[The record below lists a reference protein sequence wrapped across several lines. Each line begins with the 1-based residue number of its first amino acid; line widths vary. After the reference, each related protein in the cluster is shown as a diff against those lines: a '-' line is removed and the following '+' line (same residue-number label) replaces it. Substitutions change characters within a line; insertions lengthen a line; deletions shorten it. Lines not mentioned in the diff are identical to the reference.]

1 MTSPGGQEGTTE
13 TLNRARAEL
22 ARQLGD
28 ACERAADGELPETTG
43 ELLRLEDNLL
53 AAARAT
59 EHMIAIR
66 RQARGDR
73 EVSQSPEERLAA
85 DNLEGIRE
93 FRDRGGVEWR
103 AWSVIPGRASGKVS
117 QRYLGELRSGWLAFE
132 TLDGSAR
139 RRLAPFPSNWMGA
152 SDEELQR
159 LLDQA
164 VDAPVRRRSQDEE
177 RRPPEA

>member
-1 MTSPGGQEGTTE
+1 MTSPGGPEGTTE
-13 TLNRARAEL
+13 TLDRARAEL

-28 ACERAADGELPETTG
+28 ACEHADEGELPETTG
-43 ELLRLEDNLL
+43 ELLRLEDSLL

-59 EHMIAIR
+59 EHMIALR
-66 RQARGDR
+66 RKTRGDR
-73 EVSQSPEERLAA
+73 EVGADDKAA
-85 DNLEGIRE
+85 GEHLEGIRE
-93 FRDRGGVEWR
+93 FRDRNGLEWR
-103 AWSVIPGRASGKVS
+103 VWSVIPGRSSAKA

-132 TLDGSAR
+132 TLDGRSR
-139 RRLAPFPSNWMGA
+139 RRLAPFPANWIAA

-164 VDAPVRRRSQDEE
+164 AEAPVRRRGSEEE